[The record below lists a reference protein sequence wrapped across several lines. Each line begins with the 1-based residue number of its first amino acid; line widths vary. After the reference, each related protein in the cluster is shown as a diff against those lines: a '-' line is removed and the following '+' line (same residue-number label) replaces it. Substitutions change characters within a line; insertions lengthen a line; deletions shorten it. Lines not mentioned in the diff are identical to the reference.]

1 MKQHVYSCMMAA
13 MALGAGLPTLADP
26 LAGATMTV
34 YEAAGP
40 RQVELT
46 PPSPQAPTP
55 MPTLT
60 VFTPDGADGAAVEA
74 TRPPT
79 QGAYLKLSTGYRHD
93 RLRFSIASD
102 LDGLSTP
109 NLLSELIWDVPA
121 AEIRF
126 DGGWTHPSGITAQAH
141 LAYAQAFFD
150 GTVQDSDYLFNDRQ
164 GEFSR
169 SYSEAK
175 DSRML
180 DVSLGGGWR
189 LPLGRGNTLTPMLG
203 IARYGSLYRMRN
215 GRQVVSDYGWGA
227 PLGAFAGLNSH
238 YNAVWNSLWQGLEAD
253 FRPTEQLAL
262 HVGLKHH
269 WFDYRAEADWN
280 LRSDFAHPV
289 SYRHQGRGRGWEAA
303 IGADWR
309 IRPGHQIT
317 WDLSGRQFRLHN
329 GSDTT
334 YRPNGAS
341 REMRLNEV
349 IADSWSTRIGYRYAF

>member
-1 MKQHVYSCMMAA
+1 MKKNRVYSCLMAT

-34 YEAAGP
+34 YEATGP

-46 PPSPQAPTP
+46 PPSV
-55 MPTLT
+55 PTLT
-60 VFTPDGADGAAVEA
+60 VFTPDSAAEVAVESA
-74 TRPPT
+74 RPPT
-79 QGAYLKLSTGYRHD
+79 QDAYLKLSSGYRHD
-93 RLRFSIASD
+93 HMHFTIASD

-109 NLLSELIWDVPA
+109 NILSELIWDVPA
-121 AEIRF
+121 AEIRI

-141 LAYAQAFFD
+141 LAYAQALFD
-150 GTVQDSDYLFNDRQ
+150 GAVQDSDYRFNDRQ

-180 DVSLGGGWR
+180 DVSLGAGWR
-189 LPLGRGNTLTPMLG
+189 LPLGRGNTLTPLLG
-203 IARYGSLYRMRN
+203 LARYDSLYRMRN
-215 GRQVVSDYGWGA
+215 GRQVVSDYGWST
-227 PLGAFAGLNSH
+227 PLGAFAGLDSH
-238 YNAVWNSLWQGLEAD
+238 YNAVWSSIWQGLEAD

-262 HVGLKHH
+262 RIGIKHH

-280 LRSDFAHPV
+280 LRNDFAHPV
-289 SYRHQGRGRGWEAA
+289 SYRHQGHGRGWETE

-309 IRPGHQIT
+309 ILPGHHVT
-317 WDLSGRQFRLHN
+317 LDLSGRSFALQN

-334 YRPNGAS
+334 YFSDGTS
-341 REMRLNEV
+341 SDMRLNEV
-349 IADSWSTRIGYRYAF
+349 IADSRSIRIGYRYTY

>member
-1 MKQHVYSCMMAA
+1 MKRRAYAYLAAA
-13 MALGAGLPTLADP
+13 MALGVGLPTLADP

-46 PPSPQAPTP
+46 PTPTP
-55 MPTLT
+55 TPTLT
-60 VFTPDGADGAAVEA
+60 VWAPDGAGEVAAQENHSTVQES
-74 TRPPT
+74 
-79 QGAYLKLSTGYRHD
+79 YLKLSTGYRHD
-93 RLRFSIASD
+93 HLRFTIASD

-109 NLLSELIWDVPA
+109 NILSELTWDVPS
-121 AEIRF
+121 AEIRL
-126 DGGWTHPSGITAQAH
+126 DGGWTHASGVTVQAH

-150 GTVQDSDYLFNDRQ
+150 GTVQDSDYRFNDRQ

-180 DVSLGGGWR
+180 DVSLGAGWR
-189 LPLGRGNTLTPMLG
+189 LPLGRSNTLTPMLG
-203 IARYGSLYRMRN
+203 IARYDSLYRARN
-215 GRQVVSDYGWGA
+215 GRQVVSDYGGST

-238 YNAVWNSLWQGLEAD
+238 YNAVWSSIWQGLEAD

-262 HVGLKHH
+262 HVGIKHH

-280 LRSDFAHPV
+280 LRSQFAHPV
-289 SYRHQGRGRGWEAA
+289 SFRHQGHGRGWEAA

-309 IRPGHQIT
+309 ILPGHHVT
-317 WDLSGRQFRLHN
+317 LDLSGRSLTLQN

-334 YRPNGAS
+334 YFSNGAS
-341 REMRLNEV
+341 GDIRLNEV
-349 IADSWSTRIGYRYAF
+349 IADSRAIRIGYRYTY